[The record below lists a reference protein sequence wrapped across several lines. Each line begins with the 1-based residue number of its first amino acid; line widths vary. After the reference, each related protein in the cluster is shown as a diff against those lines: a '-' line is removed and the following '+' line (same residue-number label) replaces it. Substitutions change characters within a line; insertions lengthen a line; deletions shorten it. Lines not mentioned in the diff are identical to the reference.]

1 MLLKERGYFD
11 APVREKV
18 EFTTKEFYLSHNL
31 KFKEQYKMGE
41 TIGYGGLST
50 TRKCYHKMT
59 GEVRA
64 VKVTKKEDL
73 EYGERQ
79 KLLAEIEI
87 LKELDHPSICRI
99 IDIFEDKKKFYF
111 VQEYLSGGGLFDS
124 LIQNVGFT
132 EQASATI
139 FRQLI
144 SAVAY
149 LHSKKIAHR
158 DIKPDNILF
167 ESNDALNIKV
177 LDFGNSRKMGENEA
191 MQGVYG
197 TAYYVAPEVLTGKY
211 DEKCDIWSMGVILYM
226 LLSGNP
232 PFNGQ
237 SDIQIIEA
245 VKKGDFEID
254 GGVWDEI
261 TPSAKDLCLRMLTH
275 DPSQRISAAESL
287 NHPWF

>member
-124 LIQNVGFT
+124 LI
-132 EQASATI
+132 
-139 FRQLI
+139 
-144 SAVAY
+144 
-149 LHSKKIAHR
+149 
-158 DIKPDNILF
+158 
-167 ESNDALNIKV
+167 
-177 LDFGNSRKMGENEA
+177 
-191 MQGVYG
+191 
-197 TAYYVAPEVLTGKY
+197 
-211 DEKCDIWSMGVILYM
+211 
-226 LLSGNP
+226 
-232 PFNGQ
+232 
-237 SDIQIIEA
+237 
-245 VKKGDFEID
+245 
-254 GGVWDEI
+254 
-261 TPSAKDLCLRMLTH
+261 
-275 DPSQRISAAESL
+275 
-287 NHPWF
+287 